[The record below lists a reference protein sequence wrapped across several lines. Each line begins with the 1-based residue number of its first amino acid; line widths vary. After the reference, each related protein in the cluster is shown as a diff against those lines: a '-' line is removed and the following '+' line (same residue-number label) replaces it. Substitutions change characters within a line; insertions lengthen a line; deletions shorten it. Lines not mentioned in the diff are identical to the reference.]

1 MTSEKHLFAT
11 LSSDGLFI
19 NVMVQPRASRNGIVG
34 VYEDCLKIALTA
46 PPVEGEANKACVRFI
61 SELLGIN
68 RSKITIV
75 SGRKAR
81 KKRIFIKT
89 ENPSKLL
96 ELFPL

>member
-1 MTSEKHLFAT
+1 MSSEKRSFAT

-19 NVMVQPRASRNGIVG
+19 NVVVQPRASRDGVVGI
-34 VYEDCLKIALTA
+34 YEDCLKIALTA

-61 SELLGIN
+61 SELLGIS

-75 SGRKAR
+75 SGLKAR

-96 ELFPL
+96 DLFPL